1 MALVEVDKA
10 ENLQW
15 VEFDKVTNVPL
26 GTMKMVKIKDIPIT
40 VANVDGK
47 FYAFNDRCP
56 HTNAA
61 LHKGFLRGKVVICPL
76 HYASFDVTTGKKLG
90 DPVFKFPREMASKL
104 SIALLQMFEEE
115 GREIETY
122 NLMTI
127 EVKVEEGIIFV
138 KI

>member
-90 DPVFKFPREMASKL
+90 ILCLNSLERWLRNSRLHSSRCLRKK
-104 SIALLQMFEEE
+104 E
-115 GREIETY
+115 G
-122 NLMTI
+122 
-127 EVKVEEGIIFV
+127 K
-138 KI
+138 

>member
-1 MALVEVDKA
+1 
-10 ENLQW
+10 
-15 VEFDKVTNVPL
+15 
-26 GTMKMVKIKDIPIT
+26 
-40 VANVDGK
+40 
-47 FYAFNDRCP
+47 
-56 HTNAA
+56 
-61 LHKGFLRGKVVICPL
+61 
-76 HYASFDVTTGKKLG
+76 
-90 DPVFKFPREMASKL
+90 MASKL